1 MRYEASLL
9 VEIDCDDGKCSGDD
23 VDEAVS
29 GFRLDCD
36 DDDDDDE
43 NHDDHSLVI
52 SNALLLDFQIALFLR
67 SFVDCFDLS
76 VSLLRC
82 SC

>member
-9 VEIDCDDGKCSGDD
+9 VEIDCDGGKCSDGD

-29 GFRLDCD
+29 EFRLGG
-36 DDDDDDE
+36 DDDDE